1 MKNTNDISYVLR
13 LLPGSDLRLSIENFV
28 KEHKIAAG
36 WIVTCV
42 GSLSGWSIRFA
53 NQKNSVAAVGHF
65 EIISLAGTLSLDG
78 CHLHISIADE
88 AGKLIGSHLVHGC
101 KIYTTAEIVLV
112 QSANYVFTREQDDST
127 GWKEL
132 IVRKK

>member
-13 LLPGSDLRLSIENFV
+13 LLPDSDLRLSIENFV

-36 WIVTCV
+36 WIATCV
-42 GSLSGWSIRFA
+42 GSLSAWSIRFA
-53 NQKNSVAAVGHF
+53 NQKNSAAAVGHF
-65 EIISLAGTLSLDG
+65 EIISPTGTLSLNC
-78 CHLHISIADE
+78 CHLHISIADR
-88 AGKLIGSHLVHGC
+88 AGNVIGGHLVHGC
-101 KIYTTAEIVLV
+101 KIYTTAEIILV
-112 QSANYVFTREQDDST
+112 QSARYVSTREQDDST